1 VSCASLGSSYQNY
14 AHLYKENDQIVAPE
28 YIVYHNE
35 MDSSSVYFEVNSSK
49 ILYTRKSKSDPY
61 LGKLNFHYRV
71 YDQLDSKLIKDSGTF
86 YLEDKVL
93 ELNDSQ
99 IRGQFKFSYKLGD
112 QGLIKLFCKD
122 VNRNSIVEK
131 HISLNKSSKATSQFY
146 LIKDQL
152 DVPIFKNYVNKGQEV
167 KLESKLNISTP
178 LYIKHYVRD
187 FPISLPPFTGA
198 NHLPFEYKTD
208 QLYQFKT
215 DQSGNLAFKIPDEGF
230 VYIQVD
236 TSKKQGYT
244 LFCFE
249 DHFPT
254 ISTVELM
261 VKPTRYICSRAEY
274 DQLLNSEFLKSSMDH
289 FWKSKTGSKERA
301 KEIIRKYYKR
311 VENANLHFSSYIE
324 GWKTD
329 RGMISIIYGAPN
341 VVSKSNDMEVWVYG
355 DESNVNSL
363 SFVFN
368 KMENPFSENDFKLQ
382 RSPAYRSSW
391 YKAVDAWRSGRAY
404 WIQ

>member
-1 VSCASLGSSYQNY
+1 
-14 AHLYKENDQIVAPE
+14 
-28 YIVYHNE
+28 
-35 MDSSSVYFEVNSSK
+35 
-49 ILYTRKSKSDPY
+49 
-61 LGKLNFHYRV
+61 
-71 YDQLDSKLIKDSGTF
+71 
-86 YLEDKVL
+86 
-93 ELNDSQ
+93 
-99 IRGQFKFSYKLGD
+99 
-112 QGLIKLFCKD
+112 
-122 VNRNSIVEK
+122 
-131 HISLNKSSKATSQFY
+131 
-146 LIKDQL
+146 
-152 DVPIFKNYVNKGQEV
+152 
-167 KLESKLNISTP
+167 
-178 LYIKHYVRD
+178 
-187 FPISLPPFTGA
+187 
-198 NHLPFEYKTD
+198 
-208 QLYQFKT
+208 
-215 DQSGNLAFKIPDEGF
+215 
-230 VYIQVD
+230 
-236 TSKKQGYT
+236 
-244 LFCFE
+244 
-249 DHFPT
+249 
-254 ISTVELM
+254 M